1 MSNGS
6 ASTGDLFSQQ
16 VWQQNQALI
25 TAIRDMPYNRELAAG
40 TLPSSAFQH
49 YIVQDSLYL
58 RRYSRALAVCA
69 AKATD
74 DEAADF
80 FANSARVAIAV
91 EKSMHAGFLHQFGL
105 SEKILDSAKM
115 SPVCQAYTDFLIAA
129 CYERSYAVAVAA
141 ILPCFW
147 VYEHVGREIA
157 RVAIAPNPYQAWIDT
172 YSDEG
177 FAAAVRQAIGFL
189 DAAAASA
196 GDEERQHMAEVFEL
210 STLYEYQFW
219 DSAYQRRDWPKFAA
233 PNER

>member
-1 MSNGS
+1 MSNGL
-6 ASTGDLFSQQ
+6 ASTGGLFSQQ

-40 TLPSSAFQH
+40 VLPASAFQH

-58 RRYSRALAVCA
+58 QRYSRALAVCA

-74 DEAADF
+74 DDAADF

-105 SEKILDSAKM
+105 SEKILVSAKM
-115 SPVCQAYTDFLIAA
+115 SPACQAYTDFLIAA
-129 CYERSYAVAVAA
+129 CYERSYPVAVAA

-147 VYEHVGREIA
+147 VYEDVGREIA
-157 RVAIAPNPYQAWIDT
+157 RVAKTPNPYQAWIDT

-177 FAAAVRQAIGFL
+177 FAAAVRQAIGFF
-189 DAAAASA
+189 DAAANAAS
-196 GDEERQHMAEVFEL
+196 DTERQQMAEVFEL

-219 DSAYQRRDWPKFAA
+219 DSAYQGLEWPKFAVTDK
-233 PNER
+233 R